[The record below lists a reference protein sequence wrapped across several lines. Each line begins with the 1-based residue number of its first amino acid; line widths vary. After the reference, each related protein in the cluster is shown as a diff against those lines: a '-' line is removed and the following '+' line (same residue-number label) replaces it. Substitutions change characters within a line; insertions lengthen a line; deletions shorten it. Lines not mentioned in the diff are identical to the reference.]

1 MIKIIQAGIIVL
13 LTAGVLLAQTP
24 DVRLLG
30 RIVTPAEVVQ
40 MVATADGQRF
50 YLLLDNGNIQLHLQD
65 GQLLNTIAVGQDV
78 TAIETL
84 GANRLLLSKK
94 DKQQVII
101 TGVFPRVQ
109 ISTQNAPFTG
119 PDNAPVTIV
128 IYDDFECPYCAREA
142 GPLKN
147 LLKKYPEQVKLV
159 FKNFPLAMHKNARI
173 AAIAGLAAQNQGMF
187 WPLHDLMFAN
197 YRQLNLEKIKELAGS
212 VGLDMDRLEKDMKDK
227 KLSERINADIQE
239 GKKIGV
245 RGTPT
250 LFING
255 RRVQKR
261 SIESLS
267 QMIDEEL
274 ARSQQ
279 AE

>member
-1 MIKIIQAGIIVL
+1 
-13 LTAGVLLAQTP
+13 
-24 DVRLLG
+24 
-30 RIVTPAEVVQ
+30 
-40 MVATADGQRF
+40 
-50 YLLLDNGNIQLHLQD
+50 
-65 GQLLNTIAVGQDV
+65 
-78 TAIETL
+78 
-84 GANRLLLSKK
+84 
-94 DKQQVII
+94 
-101 TGVFPRVQ
+101 
-109 ISTQNAPFTG
+109 
-119 PDNAPVTIV
+119 
-128 IYDDFECPYCAREA
+128 
-142 GPLKN
+142 
-147 LLKKYPEQVKLV
+147 
-159 FKNFPLAMHKNARI
+159 
-173 AAIAGLAAQNQGMF
+173 
-187 WPLHDLMFAN
+187 
-197 YRQLNLEKIKELAGS
+197 
-212 VGLDMDRLEKDMKDK
+212 MDRLEKDMKDK